1 MISSFAKGYLVSNE
15 KSFFDAAEK
24 CISFIEMNLIKD
36 GILYRTFKNNTAKI
50 QAYLEDYAF
59 FINALLDVFEINPQ
73 IKYLEL
79 AKKLAYHLLEHFWDE
94 THNNFFM
101 TSDIHETLIVRPK
114 NNYDLSLPS
123 GNSVASLV
131 LLKLYHLT
139 QEKKFL
145 DTSLKIME
153 SQATMAATNPFGFG
167 FLLNTIS
174 MYLTTPQEIVV
185 LNSKDSD
192 ISNFLR
198 KKFLPESILVTIEDE
213 NSLKN
218 LLKYPFFAGKK
229 FQKTK
234 TTCYVCKNFTCSLAL
249 ETIPEIEKQ
258 L

>member
-1 MISSFAKGYLVSNE
+1 
-15 KSFFDAAEK
+15 
-24 CISFIEMNLIKD
+24 
-36 GILYRTFKNNTAKI
+36 
-50 QAYLEDYAF
+50 
-59 FINALLDVFEINPQ
+59 
-73 IKYLEL
+73 
-79 AKKLAYHLLEHFWDE
+79 
-94 THNNFFM
+94 
-101 TSDIHETLIVRPK
+101 
-114 NNYDLSLPS
+114 
-123 GNSVASLV
+123 
-131 LLKLYHLT
+131 
-139 QEKKFL
+139 
-145 DTSLKIME
+145 ME

-174 MYLTTPQEIVV
+174 MYLTNLQEIVV

-234 TTCYVCKNFTCSLAL
+234 TICYVCKNFTCSLAL